1 MKPSELN
8 KIKVLLAPI
17 FSELDVQK
25 VVLFGSCARDADT
38 RRSDLDLMIV
48 MATEKRFFDRFDQF
62 DSIYR
67 LISDR
72 AIDLLIYTPDELKK
86 ISHRPFIR
94 RILHE
99 GLTIYEH

>member
-1 MKPSELN
+1 MKQ
-8 KIKVLLAPI
+8 
-17 FSELDVQK
+17 SELDKLRALLTPLFSEIGVLK
-25 VVLFGSCARDADT
+25 AILFGSCARDTDT

-62 DSIYR
+62 DPIHA
-67 LISDR
+67 LLKDR
-72 AIDLLIYTPDELKK
+72 AIDLLIYTPDELKG

-94 RILHE
+94 QILHE